1 MSPKSMLGVIL
12 LAAVVLVGA
21 ESLFIVSERE
31 RAVVLRFGELIK
43 PNVQPGLHLKAPFI
57 DKVRIFDGRL
67 LTLDS
72 APERFL
78 TQEKKA
84 LIIDS
89 FVKWRI
95 DNVETFYTA
104 TSGDIRRANQLLSQR
119 VESRLRNIVGARSLQ
134 EVVSGERDE
143 LMTVITTNLNGI
155 ARQELGVQ
163 VVDVR
168 IKGIDLPPQV
178 SDSVFERMATER
190 DKEAQEIRSQ
200 GNEQAEVIRADAD
213 RQKRVLLA
221 EAYRDAE
228 KLRGDGDAQSAALYA
243 KAYNADA
250 EFFSFYR
257 SMQAYK
263 GTFSKQGDIMVLD
276 PNSDFFHYL
285 KQSGAK

>member
-1 MSPKSMLGVIL
+1 MSPKSMLGVIV
-12 LAAVVLVGA
+12 LALAVLVGI
-21 ESLFIVSERE
+21 ESLYVVSERE
-31 RAVVLRFGELIK
+31 RAVVLRFGELIE

-72 APERFL
+72 PPERFL

-84 LIIDS
+84 LIVDS

-119 VESRLRNIVGARSLQ
+119 VESRLRNIVGGKSLQ

-143 LMTVITTNLNGI
+143 LMQAITLSLNNI
-155 ARQELGVQ
+155 ARKELGVE

-168 IKGIDLPPQV
+168 VKRIDLPPQV
-178 SDSVFERMATER
+178 SDSVFERMRTER

-228 KLRGDGDAQSAALYA
+228 KLRGDGDAQSAAIYA
-243 KAYNADA
+243 QAYNADT

-263 GTFSKQGDIMVLD
+263 ETFRKQGDIMVLD
-276 PNSDFFHYL
+276 PESDFFRYL
-285 KQSGAK
+285 KQSEVK

>member
-12 LAAVVLVGA
+12 LAAVVLLGL
-21 ESLFIVSERE
+21 ESLYVVSERE

-43 PNVQPGLHLKAPFI
+43 PNVQPGLHIKAPFI

-72 APERFL
+72 SPERFL

-119 VESRLRNIVGARSLQ
+119 VESRLRNIVGSKTLQ
-134 EVVSGERDE
+134 EVVSGERDQ
-143 LMTVITTNLNGI
+143 LMEFITNNLNGI
-155 ARQELGVQ
+155 ARQELGVA
-163 VVDVR
+163 VADVR

-221 EAYRDAE
+221 EAFRDAE
-228 KLRGDGDAQSAALYA
+228 KARGDGDAKAAAIYA

-257 SMQAYK
+257 SLQAYK
-263 GTFSKQGDIMVLD
+263 ETFRKQGDIMVLD
-276 PNSDFFHYL
+276 PDSDFFHYL